1 MNDPTPDTAL
11 TARLTPELAAPL
23 ATPALAAPI
32 AKLRA
37 NIERVMSGQ
46 THAINRVLAAY
57 LAGGHVLLED
67 NPGTG
72 KTTLAKALAKSVG
85 VQFHRVQ
92 FTPDLLPSDILGV
105 SVFNPRDQDFKFHP
119 GPIFTQVLLADEIN
133 RASPRTQSALLEAM
147 GEGQVSI
154 EGATHALDDLFFV
167 IATQNP
173 VEFRGTYPLPEA
185 QMDRFAVRLSLG
197 YVSAE
202 AEVAIINAQAQAHPL
217 EHLQACISPQE
228 IIVLKQQV
236 KDVRLSDELKRY
248 AVDLVRAT
256 RGAPSVQLG
265 AGPRASLA
273 LTRMAQAQALVQGD
287 DFVTP
292 DHIRDMAVSVLAHR
306 LSLDPSATFSGLTAQ
321 NVVAALLK
329 SVAVPA

>member
-1 MNDPTPDTAL
+1 MNNPTPDTAL

-202 AEVAIINAQAQAHPL
+202 AEVAIINAQA
-217 EHLQACISPQE
+217 
-228 IIVLKQQV
+228 
-236 KDVRLSDELKRY
+236 
-248 AVDLVRAT
+248 
-256 RGAPSVQLG
+256 
-265 AGPRASLA
+265 
-273 LTRMAQAQALVQGD
+273 
-287 DFVTP
+287 
-292 DHIRDMAVSVLAHR
+292 
-306 LSLDPSATFSGLTAQ
+306 
-321 NVVAALLK
+321 
-329 SVAVPA
+329 